1 MKDNLLKVKIDET
14 NIDGNSIISGFEY
27 TFNSQNIYVLLG
39 KNGSGK
45 TTLYKIISG
54 LEKRFS
60 GNIELNNI
68 QVENPSK
75 KIQIVFQD
83 NRLFPWKTV
92 YKNLKFVSP
101 KISKKEA
108 KSILNEYGL
117 SEIFNSYP
125 KNLSGG
131 EESRVSLLL
140 TFLNPP
146 DVLLLDEPF
155 TGLDISSQKIT
166 IKETKKLKSKNSA
179 TLIILITHN
188 LLIGYELAD
197 KILILD
203 DNTLQINKEI
213 DKESIS
219 SIEELERK
227 YEKYATQ
234 HFV

>member
-1 MKDNLLKVKIDET
+1 MNDNQLTVKIDKT
-14 NIDGNSIISGFEY
+14 DIDGNCIISGFEY

-45 TTLYKIISG
+45 TTLYRIISG

-60 GNIELNNI
+60 GKIELNKI

-83 NRLFPWKTV
+83 KQLFPWKNV

-108 KSILNEYGL
+108 NDILIEYGL
-117 SEIFNSYP
+117 SELFNSYP

-140 TFLNPP
+140 AFLHPP

-155 TGLDISSQKIT
+155 TGLDISSQKNAIE
-166 IKETKKLKSKNSA
+166 ETKTLKSKNPS

-203 DNTLQINKEI
+203 DKTLKINKEI
-213 DKESIS
+213 DKENVS
-219 SIEELERK
+219 SIEELENLYK
-227 YEKYATQ
+227 KYATQ
-234 HFV
+234 HMV

>member
-1 MKDNLLKVKIDET
+1 MKDNLLTVKIDET
-14 NIDGNSIISGFEY
+14 NIDGNSIITGFEY
-27 TFNSQNIYVLLG
+27 TFNSQYIYVLLG

-45 TTLYKIISG
+45 TTLYRIISG

-60 GNIELNNI
+60 GNIELNTI

-75 KIQIVFQD
+75 KIQVVFQD

-108 KSILNEYGL
+108 KNILNEYGL
-117 SEIFNSYP
+117 SKILNSYP
-125 KNLSGG
+125 KKISGG
-131 EESRVSLLL
+131 EETRVSLIL

-155 TGLDISSQKIT
+155 TGLDISSQKIA
-166 IKETKKLKSKNSA
+166 IEETKKLKCRNPL

-203 DNTLQINKEI
+203 DNTLQVNKEI
-213 DKESIS
+213 DKEKVTT
-219 SIEELERK
+219 IEELENEYKK
-227 YEKYATQ
+227 YTTQ